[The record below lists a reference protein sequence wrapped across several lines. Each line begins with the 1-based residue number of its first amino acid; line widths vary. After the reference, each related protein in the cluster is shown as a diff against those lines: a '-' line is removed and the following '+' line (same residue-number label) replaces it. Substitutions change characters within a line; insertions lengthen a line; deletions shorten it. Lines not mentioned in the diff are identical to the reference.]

1 MSFVIARFFVVFGV
15 IVDVAVIVDCELLLL
30 VCELSLWF
38 VLVCEL
44 LSIVCESLFI

>member
-1 MSFVIARFFVVFGV
+1 MSFVVARFFVFFGV
-15 IVDVAVIVDCELLLL
+15 SVDAKVIVDCELLLL

-38 VLVCEL
+38 VPVCEL